1 MWITDP
7 RRHCRLPAPRI
18 RPGTSLERPLWQ
30 SLTLP
35 FINFSYLLFYKR
47 KDIKD
52 TVNLEEIF
60 NKKFIEYIPVTTNP
74 EK

>member
-35 FINFSYLLFYKR
+35 FINFSYLLFYK
-47 KDIKD
+47 
-52 TVNLEEIF
+52 
-60 NKKFIEYIPVTTNP
+60 TTFRSQTCW
-74 EK
+74 

>member
-18 RPGTSLERPLWQ
+18 RMGTPLGRPLGQ

-35 FINFSYLLFYKR
+35 FINFSYLLFYK
-47 KDIKD
+47 
-52 TVNLEEIF
+52 
-60 NKKFIEYIPVTTNP
+60 TTFRSQTCW
-74 EK
+74 